1 MDAASAEG
9 TIGEENKF
17 YGNQVLLGFF
27 YELQVHINAPFVL
40 HYYGKVPRL
49 WRRGEA
55 VGST

>member
-1 MDAASAEG
+1 MQLVQKG
-9 TIGEENKF
+9 QENKF
-17 YGNQVLLGFF
+17 YGNKVLLGFF

-49 WRRGEA
+49 WRCGEA